1 MKKVADKN
9 SSRFRLWLYLSI
21 ASIVS
26 ISTIAL
32 TSDSLRNAYRR
43 STGEKA
49 EPDEFERTTFSNL
62 YEENQK
68 ANRWP
73 HLDALDSAADKLS
86 DEERKEV
93 NEMNRFYF
101 PQHLS
106 RTWKPSWEWKYIK
119 RGDIALVAEL
129 KTSFERE
136 FYNAFKGTYNSLQG
150 VEPDRNLIV
159 TEVISRLFEDLGRTG
174 KPNAREIV
182 EEISA
187 QVTARYARDRNAR
200 DTWYFPGYSPKHF
213 TENEAKP
220 GMLLPFSSKKSS
232 TQLLRGGVISWE
244 NAVSSIPEA
253 YALYFRSLT
262 EERGR
267 AIRLM
272 QELIE
277 LDSEHAD
284 KLKALARYRRARL
297 LMNLEDW
304 DIISDDEAKERI
316 RLIKRDLRAVPELVE
331 RGALNPQRISESS
344 PYWIAYSESMILRP
358 DRLLRIGEADFS
370 SAFRTYLS
378 MPQVGAGN
386 AYNSSLWLAQRIA
399 SSREVVKC
407 ASDPLLRELITIY
420 YASSLERWVELTSE
434 HEKKAYSEQ
443 VALWLDALESE
454 PSAKGFSP
462 AKIALL
468 QQRIG
473 RWDECFRTAGTLEPG
488 DPLRS
493 LLRSRCVLRMRGDV
507 KLARKIL
514 DAGLG
519 MGSPEFD
526 QPRWSENAHKPP
538 AEERVF
544 VNLSDPGAIRA
555 RVEGERA
562 LMALSQGEFSVAYVG
577 FHRSGAQR
585 ETEYVGECLLTT
597 NEMRSSV
604 LSMGAAEIKETAFID
619 PDCRKELNPMEHLI
633 SRLFRD
639 GRTREAMALMDER
652 LRNRTKLFLKLVAMG
667 EDEGLERR
675 SRASAYWRA
684 ACLSELIG
692 RRLFR
697 SPVGSDHSDRW
708 LIPYDFL
715 PWVRYSQ
722 ACSECETYG
731 DEKPS
736 KLNPTVMY
744 LEDFE
749 KAERQGAQVLIRV
762 TRPEAER
769 LSQWMNVHLTRSCL
783 FERDPFYELSRLAL
797 KAVQLLPDND
807 QKGAQ
812 ILQYVGRHLKFDD
825 PKGAQPAYRVL
836 ATRFKE
842 TTYGNHA
849 FKHRWLSH
857 DYPYPGPYI
866 LEER

>member
-1 MKKVADKN
+1 MKNVANKN
-9 SSRFRLWLYLSI
+9 SGRFRLWLYLSI
-21 ASIVS
+21 AGIVA

-49 EPDEFERTTFSNL
+49 EPDEFERTTFTNL

-68 ANRWP
+68 ANSWTY
-73 HLDALDSAADKLS
+73 LDTWNSNLDKPS
-86 DEERKEV
+86 DEERKE
-93 NEMNRFYF
+93 EEELHRFYY
-101 PQHLS
+101 PEQLS
-106 RTWKPSWEWKYIK
+106 RTWKPSWEWKYIR

-136 FYNAFKGTYNSLQG
+136 FYNTFKGTYNSQQG
-150 VEPDRNLIV
+150 VEPDKELIV

-174 KPNAREIV
+174 KPNAKEIV

-187 QVTARYARDRNAR
+187 QVTAHYARDRNAR

-244 NAVSSIPEA
+244 TAIASIPKG
-253 YALYFRSLT
+253 YALYFESLI
-262 EERGR
+262 EERAR
-267 AIRLM
+267 AIGLM

-277 LDSEHAD
+277 LDSEHAN
-284 KLKALARYRRARL
+284 KLRALARYRKARL

-344 PYWIAYSESMILRP
+344 PYWIAYSESMLLRP
-358 DRLLRIGEADFS
+358 DRLLRIGEADFP

-378 MPQVGAGN
+378 MPQIGAGN
-386 AYNSSLWLAQRIA
+386 AYNSSLRLAHRIA
-399 SSREVVKC
+399 SSREVVKY

-420 YASSLERWVELTSE
+420 YASSLKWVDFESELKEKAHSE
-434 HEKKAYSEQ
+434 L

-493 LLRSRCVLRMRGDV
+493 LLRSRCVLRMRGDL

-519 MGSPEFD
+519 MVSAEFD
-526 QPRWSENAHKPP
+526 QPRWSENAHKSP
-538 AEERVF
+538 AEESVF

-577 FHRSGAQR
+577 FHRSGAQP
-585 ETEYVGECLLTT
+585 ETEYVGECLLSTD
-597 NEMRSSV
+597 ELRSSV
-604 LSMGAAEIKETAFID
+604 LSMGAAEIKDTTFIY
-619 PDCRKELNPMEHLI
+619 PYYRKELNPMEHLI

-652 LRNRTKLFLKLVAMG
+652 LRNRTELFLKLIAMG

-697 SPVGSDHSDRW
+697 SPVGPDHSGTW
-708 LIPYDFL
+708 QIPYDFL

-722 ACSECETYG
+722 ACSESETYG
-731 DEKPS
+731 EEKPP
-736 KLNPTVMY
+736 KLGAPIMY
-744 LEDFE
+744 LEELE
-749 KAERQGAQVLIRV
+749 KAERQRAQVLIRV

-769 LSQWMNVHLTRSCL
+769 LSQWMNVHLTRSHL
-783 FERDPFYELSRLAL
+783 FERDPFYERSRLAL

-857 DYPYPGPYI
+857 DFTYPGPYI